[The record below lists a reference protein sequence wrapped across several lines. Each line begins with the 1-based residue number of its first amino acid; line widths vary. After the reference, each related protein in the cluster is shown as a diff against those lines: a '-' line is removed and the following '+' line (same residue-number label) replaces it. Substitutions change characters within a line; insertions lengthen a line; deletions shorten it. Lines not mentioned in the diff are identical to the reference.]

1 MVSDSFWIKERRP
14 AMTIQIEKDYFE
26 NNINAEGYILNEQE
40 GVYTT
45 TITDN
50 NLNFEFSADTDGN
63 WCMNINTCVF
73 SEIILKF

>member
-1 MVSDSFWIKERRP
+1 
-14 AMTIQIEKDYFE
+14 MTIQIEKDYFE

-50 NLNFEFSADTDGN
+50 NLNFEFSTDTDGN
-63 WCMNINTCVF
+63 
-73 SEIILKF
+73 

>member
-1 MVSDSFWIKERRP
+1 MVTDSFWIKERRP

-26 NNINAEGYILNEQE
+26 NNIDAEGYILNERE

-45 TITDN
+45 IITDN

-63 WCMNINTCVF
+63 
-73 SEIILKF
+73 